1 MNKDASKNENFSPI
15 FFPDETGNRLIVIIN
30 DRLYQNLGKST
41 VTLDRIQVRTPY
53 LGGAEMQDPCS
64 GLRMDVWIDGGKAFI
79 CAFV

>member
-41 VTLDRIQVRTPY
+41 VTLDHI
-53 LGGAEMQDPCS
+53 
-64 GLRMDVWIDGGKAFI
+64 
-79 CAFV
+79 